1 MKLVFILSSLVK
13 LGRNSTSPQP
23 DRCFSKATSI
33 IGVCGN
39 SFVCLYHALNENA
52 VQIHSTS
59 LAATGLD
66 NVLPR
71 KLWIS
76 YKAGTNLHILDLGA
90 NASTFMPSINGF
102 AAFYVSK
109 QPITGSRLCS
119 ALPTNWKKP
128 PRALTPL
135 G

>member
-1 MKLVFILSSLVK
+1 MQS
-13 LGRNSTSPQP
+13 RYT
-23 DRCFSKATSI
+23 
-33 IGVCGN
+33 
-39 SFVCLYHALNENA
+39 
-52 VQIHSTS
+52 TS
-59 LAATGLD
+59 LAAKGLD
-66 NVLPR
+66 KVLSR

-76 YKAGTNLHILDLGA
+76 YKVDANLHILDLGA
-90 NASTFMPSINGF
+90 NASTFMPSISGF

-109 QPITGSRLCS
+109 QSTTGSRLCS